1 MHPIADFWWC
11 HRQDAV
17 WCKGIPPNDKI
28 VKLTKCAATL
38 GNKTGTEVGKIFLHV
53 TWIMPGLDLK
63 LPILDCPWLGGKSKF
78 KFIKIL
84 NYILLLGLT
93 LNMRLT
99 GMEQTNSFCTS
110 SLYGLLNFIGS
121 HSVLVTQLG
130 CMLYG
135 EEDYISSRWGRGG
148 RQ

>member
-1 MHPIADFWWC
+1 MS
-11 HRQDAV
+11 
-17 WCKGIPPNDKI
+17 
-28 VKLTKCAATL
+28 
-38 GNKTGTEVGKIFLHV
+38 
-53 TWIMPGLDLK
+53 GLDLK

-110 SLYGLLNFIGS
+110 SLYGLLNFICS
-121 HSVLVTQLG
+121 HSVLVIQLG

-135 EEDYISSRWGRGG
+135 EEDYISSR
-148 RQ
+148 

>member
-1 MHPIADFWWC
+1 VHPIADFWWC

-110 SLYGLLNFIGS
+110 SSYGLLNFTCS
-121 HSVLVTQLG
+121 YSVLVIQLG

-135 EEDYISSRWGRGG
+135 VEDYISSRWGRGG